1 MAKEENFK
9 SKLKN
14 LFGIKERTNAASFH
28 RPQTKELL
36 FTPEILKVSYAHALY
51 VVSHYSTISSSCNA
65 IFMFILVDSKI
76 FNLHFLILRI

>member
-1 MAKEENFK
+1 MKDRARKILNKFEIKEGCEDNEMAKEENFK

-36 FTPEILKVSYAHALY
+36 FTPEILKVC
-51 VVSHYSTISSSCNA
+51 TCIICRISLFDNFV
-65 IFMFILVDSKI
+65 IM
-76 FNLHFLILRI
+76 

>member
-14 LFGIKERTNAASFH
+14 LFGIKERSSTAAFH

-36 FTPEILKVSYAHALY
+36 FTPEILKV
-51 VVSHYSTISSSCNA
+51 T
-65 IFMFILVDSKI
+65 
-76 FNLHFLILRI
+76 LRYKS